1 MKKSEF
7 KKLSYESKFSRR
19 FACWCSN
26 HSGASKMKKSN
37 RREARNKLKNE
48 LKQSIKKENNEE

>member
-1 MKKSEF
+1 MKSYF

-37 RREARNKLKNE
+37 RQEARNKLKEE
-48 LKQSIKKENNEE
+48 LKKDIDSE